1 MDTNSHLNPS
11 KYIFNLSDKS
21 CLECVKE
28 FIEKINKK
36 KDLNIFIEVFEKE
49 SLSTKVG
56 IIETRLAFPHLS
68 PKPLIVP

>member
-49 SLSTKVG
+49 SLIRAKEIDSLNHFR
-56 IIETRLAFPHLS
+56 RL
-68 PKPLIVP
+68 PKPA